1 MAGDEFTGGAHV
13 DYQGTIFQV
22 LTRALYRD
30 EPGAPV
36 KKKGP
41 DDYSG
46 YKDVCPIHGKQ
57 LTALGSLL
65 AVRGLIF
72 CGFGNFRDFYE
83 GGVEG
88 GACADVGE
96 SLAGEGVHVGASGM
110 ELGPVKARCDD
121 TRG

>member
-1 MAGDEFTGGAHV
+1 MAGDKFTGGAHV
-13 DYQGTIFQV
+13 DYPGTIFQV
-22 LTRALYRD
+22 LSRVLYRD

-36 KKKGP
+36 KKKGH

-72 CGFGNFRDFYE
+72 CDFGNFRNFYQ

-88 GACADVGE
+88 GAGADVGE
-96 SLAGEGVHVGASGM
+96 ALRSDQCMANSLLRSGHFWLCGA
-110 ELGPVKARCDD
+110 
-121 TRG
+121 